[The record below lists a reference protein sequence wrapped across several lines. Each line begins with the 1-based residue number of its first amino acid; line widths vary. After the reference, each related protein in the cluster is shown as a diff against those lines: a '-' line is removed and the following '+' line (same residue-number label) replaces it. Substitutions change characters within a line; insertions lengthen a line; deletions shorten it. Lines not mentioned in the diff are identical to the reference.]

1 MEDRAKICELCAGA
15 PDVYCN
21 SDDAF
26 LCFNCDARVHQ
37 ANFLVSRH
45 LRLLLCRTCRCLTQN
60 SVFGPRSLPHSAACA
75 ACSSSEVESV
85 SSEQEMDSISCCS
98 SSNPSESGS
107 STAKF
112 PIRCDVTVDQRQGP
126 RSNNAPPRSGAC
138 EGKIGAVFANWCRKV
153 GVEADLVEP
162 RAVQAMGLLSAGR
175 IGRVLPLR
183 LSLAA
188 AFWFGARLSGDR
200 SRQSLRR
207 LAHVSGV
214 PAELIVSVEAKLEQG
229 FKGRGRSLRRPE
241 PEEGWAES
249 VV

>member
-1 MEDRAKICELCAGA
+1 MVDRAKICELCAGA

-75 ACSSSEVESV
+75 SCSSSEVESV

-112 PIRCDVTVDQRQGP
+112 PIRCGET
-126 RSNNAPPRSGAC
+126 PRSGAC

-200 SRQSLRR
+200 SRYFFFLLGGLSLV
-207 LAHVSGV
+207 L
-214 PAELIVSVEAKLEQG
+214 
-229 FKGRGRSLRRPE
+229 GRVGLMVGLVYDMAGETDVAGR
-241 PEEGWAES
+241 
-249 VV
+249 V